1 MSSEPSEKTISKFL
15 GCHSSEIIPGRPA
28 LLGCPLDLTSTYR
41 SGSGAAPDYIR
52 AVSESIET
60 YSPLLDMDLEDTPFS
75 DIGDLPLQ
83 GQSLESC
90 INRIRSAVSDLVEQR
105 CVPLCLGGEHTVT
118 LPVVE
123 ALEDARPGFVLLHLD
138 AHSDLRDVYE
148 GSRVNH
154 ATVIRRICDTVGP
167 SRLIQLG
174 VRGGTREEFDWMRGN
189 GTLIH
194 WESGAEK
201 TLLTRVAG
209 RPVYVT
215 VDLDVLDPSYMPA
228 TGNPEAGGWS
238 YKDLERFLMLL
249 DALEIVGADVVELN
263 PGLDPCLVGS
273 ITAAKIVRELL
284 LIMGK

>member
-1 MSSEPSEKTISKFL
+1 MSNFL
-15 GCHSSEIIPGRPA
+15 GYHSREIIPGRPA

-41 SGSGAAPDYIR
+41 SGSDAAPDCIR

-60 YSPLLDMDLEDTPFS
+60 YSPLLDRDLEDTPFS
-75 DIGDLPLQ
+75 DLGDVPLQ
-83 GQSLESC
+83 GESLKETLNKIGSSVAA
-90 INRIRSAVSDLVEQR
+90 ILERRA
-105 CVPLCLGGEHTVT
+105 VPLCLGGEHTVT
-118 LPVVE
+118 LPAIE
-123 ALEDARPGFVLLHLD
+123 ALEDVCPGFVLLHLD

-154 ATVIRRICDTVGP
+154 ATVIRRVCDIIGP

-189 GTLIH
+189 GTLIQ

-201 TLLTRVAG
+201 VLLARVAA

-215 VDLDVLDPSYMPA
+215 LDLDVLDPAYMPA

-238 YKDLERFLMLL
+238 YRDLERFITVL
-249 DALEIVGADVVELN
+249 DLLEIIGADVVELN
-263 PGLDPCLVGS
+263 PALDPCLVGS
-273 ITAAKIVRELL
+273 IAAAKIVRELL
-284 LIMGK
+284 LNMGK